1 MGTILLLIPPNN
13 LVVLNFLFIFVISLI
28 LKKNIMY
35 RVGVLYEKS
44 KIKSLNF
51 DTKMEME
58 DYILSKLDNPTVKKI
73 RVKNKKTGEVYNV

>member
-1 MGTILLLIPPNN
+1 
-13 LVVLNFLFIFVISLI
+13 
-28 LKKNIMY
+28 MY